1 MKNWKDGRRPGGPN
15 EHFILHPSS
24 FILHPSSFLVIRNII
39 FDWSGTLV
47 DDLPAVLAATNAVF
61 QECDVEPLSLQTFRA
76 EFCLPFKHFYDRFI
90 PHVPLAD
97 LERSFHGHFRREQA
111 QVAALPHAR
120 EFLLFC
126 RRRGLRTFVLS
137 TVHQDYFA
145 LQSAASG
152 FDQFIDRPYT
162 GIWDKRLKIVELLAE
177 NQLAAAETL
186 FIGDMQHDIETAK
199 HGGVHS
205 CAVLTG
211 YNRLD
216 QLRASE
222 PDVIVEHL
230 GELLQILERDGLEL
244 KPPTE
249 GDGGAC
255 PICTVGALIF
265 NDDGRVL
272 MIRTQKWSNLW
283 GIPGGKIKFGETS
296 LQALQREIKEE
307 TNLDIGDIVFVL
319 VQDCIQSREFYRR
332 AHFVLLNY
340 TCRARGPQ
348 EVRLNEEAQEFLWVT
363 SAQAMEMPL
372 NQPTRTL
379 LEKATR
385 PGK

>member
-1 MKNWKDGRRPGGPN
+1 M
-15 EHFILHPSS
+15 
-24 FILHPSSFLVIRNII
+24 IRNII

-61 QECDVEPLSLQTFRA
+61 QQCGVEKLSLEKFRA
-76 EFCLPFKHFYDRFI
+76 EFCLPFKHFYDRFV

-97 LERSFHGHFRREQA
+97 WNGAFTAISAACRTRWPRCPTRASFCSS
-111 QVAALPHAR
+111 AA
-120 EFLLFC
+120 E
-126 RRRGLRTFVLS
+126 RGLRTFVLS
-137 TVHQDYFA
+137 TVHKDYFA
-145 LQSAASG
+145 LQAAASG
-152 FDQFIDRPYT
+152 FDQFIDRAYT

-186 FIGDMQHDIETAK
+186 FIGDMQHDVETAK

-230 GELLQILERDGLEL
+230 GELRQILERDEMEL
-244 KPPTE
+244 KPLAE
-249 GDGGAC
+249 GDGGAH

-265 NDDGRVL
+265 NDDDRVL

-283 GIPGGKIKFGETS
+283 GIPGGKIKFGEPS
-296 LQALQREIKEE
+296 IRALQREIKEE
-307 TNLDIGDIVFVL
+307 TNLDIGDIVFVMA
-319 VQDCIQSREFYRR
+319 QDCIQSREFYRR

-340 TCRARGPQ
+340 TCRARGPV
-348 EVRLNEEAQEFLWVT
+348 EVRLNEEAQEFRWVT
-363 SAQAMEMPL
+363 AAQALEMPL

-379 LEKATR
+379 LEKVFS
-385 PGK
+385 PVK